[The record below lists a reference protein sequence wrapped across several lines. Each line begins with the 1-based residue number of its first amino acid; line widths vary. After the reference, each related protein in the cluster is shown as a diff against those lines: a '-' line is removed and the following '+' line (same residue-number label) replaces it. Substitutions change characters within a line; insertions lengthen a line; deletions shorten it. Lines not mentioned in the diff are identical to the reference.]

1 MSERSRP
8 YHHGDLRP
16 ALLAEGL
23 EIARTDPRTLS
34 LREVTRRVGVSP
46 AAAYR
51 HFRDRSALMSA
62 LAEEI
67 QVRMVARMRTR
78 DRSARSADRET
89 AALGRL
95 RGVGLGYIDFAIEEP
110 GWFELAFFGPADGEG
125 RSSTERASSADG
137 ARPGAGTASE
147 SGPDGAPGRAAVPAS
162 SLRSGAVPA
171 SSPARNE
178 DPASSPASGTDPAS
192 SPALRRVPPFAELV
206 AALDECAATGAL
218 SLERRRGAEFSCWSA
233 VHGCAELMVHGP
245 LRGAPRPVV
254 REVAERV
261 VDDIIA
267 GIR

>member
-1 MSERSRP
+1 MSESSRP
-8 YHHGDLRP
+8 YHHGDLRA

-23 EIARTDPRTLS
+23 EIARTDPGTPS

-67 QVRMVARMRTR
+67 QARMVTRMRAR
-78 DRSARSADRET
+78 DRCARSADPAT
-89 AALGRL
+89 AALRRL

-110 GWFELAFFGPADGEG
+110 GWFDLAFFGAADEQG
-125 RSSTERASSADG
+125 ASSAVQVPPADG
-137 ARPGAGTASE
+137 ARSGTATASD
-147 SGPDGAPGRAAVPAS
+147 SG
-162 SLRSGAVPA
+162 LSG
-171 SSPARNE
+171 
-178 DPASSPASGTDPAS
+178 DPASGIDPAS
-192 SPALRRVPPFAELV
+192 SPALRQVPPFAELV
-206 AALDECAATGAL
+206 AALDECGTSGAL
-218 SLERRRGAEFSCWSA
+218 SPERRAGAEFSCWSA

-245 LRGAPRPVV
+245 LRGAPAPVV

>member
-8 YHHGDLRP
+8 YHHGDLRA

-23 EIARTDPRTLS
+23 EIARTDPGTPS

-67 QVRMVARMRTR
+67 QVRMVTRMRAR
-78 DRSARSADRET
+78 DRCARSADPAT
-89 AALGRL
+89 AALRRL

-110 GWFELAFFGPADGEG
+110 GWFDLAFFGAADEQG
-125 RSSTERASSADG
+125 ASSAVQVPPADG
-137 ARPGAGTASE
+137 ARSGTATASD
-147 SGPDGAPGRAAVPAS
+147 SG
-162 SLRSGAVPA
+162 LSG
-171 SSPARNE
+171 
-178 DPASSPASGTDPAS
+178 DPASGTDPAS
-192 SPALRRVPPFAELV
+192 SPASGIDPASSPVNGIDPASSPALRQVPPFAELV
-206 AALDECAATGAL
+206 AALDECGAAGAL
-218 SLERRRGAEFSCWSA
+218 PPERRRGAEFSCWSA

-245 LRGAPRPVV
+245 LRGAPAPVV

>member
-8 YHHGDLRP
+8 YHHGDLRA
-16 ALLAEGL
+16 ALVTEAL
-23 EIARTDPRTLS
+23 EIARDDPAALS

-62 LAEEI
+62 LATEI
-67 QVRMVARMRTR
+67 QDRMVARMRAR
-78 DRSARSADRET
+78 DESLTAADSLT
-89 AALGRL
+89 AALLRL

-110 GWFELAFFGPADGEG
+110 GWFELAFFGRTDDDGPADEAPAVG
-125 RSSTERASSADG
+125 
-137 ARPGAGTASE
+137 
-147 SGPDGAPGRAAVPAS
+147 GPDP
-162 SLRSGAVPA
+162 SG
-171 SSPARNE
+171 SPADLE
-178 DPASSPASGTDPAS
+178 AS
-192 SPALRRVPPFAELV
+192 PFAELL

-218 SLERRRGAEFSCWSA
+218 SSERRPGAEFSCWSA

-245 LRGAPRPVV
+245 LRGAPPPMV